1 MQINQ
6 EIQRKIE
13 SEWFKFL
20 QFKIVEE
27 FQNLEKEN
35 SISKRAEIK
44 YFKKNGCKNKNT
56 KDGGGT
62 YYLLKN
68 GNLFDKVGINHST
81 VQGLFPKTFKSNI
94 PGTKKNNS
102 YCGYFQSVYF

>member
-6 EIQRKIE
+6 EIQKKIA

-44 YFKKNGCKNKNT
+44 YFKKNGR
-56 KDGGGT
+56 
-62 YYLLKN
+62 
-68 GNLFDKVGINHST
+68 FW
-81 VQGLFPKTFKSNI
+81 FK
-94 PGTKKNNS
+94 
-102 YCGYFQSVYF
+102 